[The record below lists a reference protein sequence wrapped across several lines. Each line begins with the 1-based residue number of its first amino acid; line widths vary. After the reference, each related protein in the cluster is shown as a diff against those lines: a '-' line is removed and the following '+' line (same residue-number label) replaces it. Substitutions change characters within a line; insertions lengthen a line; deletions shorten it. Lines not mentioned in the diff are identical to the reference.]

1 MYKRNSHGWSK
12 HWDFI
17 LLDEIVLVLSFLIA
31 MYFRHHRLMFNI
43 SSYRSLLF
51 VLVIADAGTIIF
63 FNSMHNVLKRGHR
76 AEFSQTFR
84 IALVVYLVATGFMFV
99 TQTGMAFSRL
109 TLIYTAL
116 QHLVFGYATRTVY
129 KNFLHDHGD
138 LPILGDKRS
147 MLVIARSDTARDIL
161 RRLTENPAESY
172 KVIGVVLDT
181 DSKRKKIE
189 GIPVVGLLENV
200 SEFICREWVD
210 AVYLDCPT
218 SDPRIHQIL
227 MDCREMSVPVHL
239 HIPGVSHTQQKQF
252 AERIGGTTV
261 LTVSNKY
268 ATPLQLLTKRF
279 ADIVIGFFGSVA
291 ALLIMAVV
299 GSIIKKQSPGPILYK
314 SERIGQNGKR
324 FKMIKIRSMVLD
336 AEDHKQELMADNRVK
351 DDMMFKLDWD
361 PRIIGN
367 KELPDGTKKTGIGEF
382 IRKTSLDEFPQFFNV
397 LKGDMSIVGTRPPTP
412 DEWEKYAFHHRARLS
427 VKPGITGMWQVSGR
441 SDINDF
447 EEVVKLDTDYIQNWD
462 LTLDVKIFI
471 KTIWTVLRRKG
482 AM

>member
-12 HWDFI
+12 HLDFI

-31 MYFRHHRLMFNI
+31 MYFRHHKLMFNVAA
-43 SSYRSLLF
+43 YRSLIF
-51 VLVIADAGTIIF
+51 VLVIADAATIIF

-76 AEFSQTFR
+76 TELSQTFR
-84 IALVVYLVATGFMFV
+84 LALVVYLVATGFMFV
-99 TQTGMAFSRL
+99 TQTGMTYSRL

-116 QHLVFGYATRTVY
+116 QHFVFGYAFRTLY
-129 KNFLHDHGD
+129 KNFLHEHGD

-161 RRLTENPAESY
+161 KRLTENPAESY

-189 GIPVVGLLENV
+189 GVPVVGLLENV

-210 AVYLDCPT
+210 EVYMDCQT
-218 SDPRIHQIL
+218 TDPQIHQIL

-239 HIPGVSHTQQKQF
+239 HIPGVSNTQQKQF

-268 ATPLQLLTKRF
+268 ATPLQMLTKRLM
-279 ADIVIGFFGSVA
+279 DIIIGLFGSIA

-299 GSIIKKQSPGPILYK
+299 GPVIKKQSPGPILYK

-324 FKMIKIRSMVLD
+324 FQMIKIRSMVLD
-336 AEDHKQELMADNRVK
+336 ADVHKHELMAENRVK
-351 DDMMFKLDWD
+351 DGMMFKLDWD

-367 KELPDGTKKTGIGEF
+367 KVLEDGTRKTGIGEF

-412 DEWEKYAFHHRARLS
+412 DEWEKYAFHHRARLAT
-427 VKPGITGMWQVSGR
+427 KPGITGMWQVSGR

-462 LTLDVKIFI
+462 LTLDMKIFV
-471 KTIWTVLRRKG
+471 KTIWIVLRRKG
-482 AM
+482 AL